1 MGIEEASETAR
12 DPERVITLNE
22 TSRIL
27 SVSYNTTLSL
37 VQSGELNAFRIR
49 NSWRTSTA
57 ACESY
62 ISEQFRIQA
71 TECKREKKVG

>member
-1 MGIEEASETAR
+1 MSIERASEVAR
-12 DPERVITLNE
+12 GPERIITLNE
-22 TSRIL
+22 ASRIL
-27 SVSYNTTLSL
+27 SISYNTVLRLAQT
-37 VQSGELNAFRIR
+37 GELKAFRIR

-71 TECKREKKVG
+71 TECQPEKKVG